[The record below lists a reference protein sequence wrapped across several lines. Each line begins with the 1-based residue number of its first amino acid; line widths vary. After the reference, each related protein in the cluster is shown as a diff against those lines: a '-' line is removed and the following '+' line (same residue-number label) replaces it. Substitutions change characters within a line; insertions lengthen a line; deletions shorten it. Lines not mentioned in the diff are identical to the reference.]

1 MEQSE
6 INYLKT
12 ELVNDLV
19 ATTTVMEDL
28 WRYHPENPDKKDV
41 VSEYK
46 VLEKIKLDIEQEL
59 ENLKEQR
66 IFMNMIDKDKV
77 FDLFSE
83 EMGNDSSLSID
94 NLMKDP
100 LSKIGMFVKLIQNHE
115 IFHKK
120 LNQFLSK
127 ENPDYDIEHT
137 KSASMFTVYN
147 RAWFYIDQIDLNDK
161 NHIDAILDFKKEP
174 LLSILGKALQY
185 FEDTEQYE
193 RCAKLL
199 TLKKLKRNIQ
209 NNQDTRKTLRRFV
222 IQVQEIKGD
231 KKNRKNKATK

>member
-1 MEQSE
+1 
-6 INYLKT
+6 
-12 ELVNDLV
+12 
-19 ATTTVMEDL
+19 
-28 WRYHPENPDKKDV
+28 
-41 VSEYK
+41 
-46 VLEKIKLDIEQEL
+46 
-59 ENLKEQR
+59 
-66 IFMNMIDKDKV
+66 MNMIDKDKV

-147 RAWFYIDQIDLNDK
+147 RAWFYINQIDLNDK
-161 NHIDAILDFKKEP
+161 NHIDAI
-174 LLSILGKALQY
+174 
-185 FEDTEQYE
+185 
-193 RCAKLL
+193 
-199 TLKKLKRNIQ
+199 
-209 NNQDTRKTLRRFV
+209 
-222 IQVQEIKGD
+222 
-231 KKNRKNKATK
+231 